1 MERSKET
8 PSLYHK
14 ISYDGTAI
22 EKLLVDLFV
31 ESHKRAPEEIVLDLD
46 ATDDPLQGE
55 PEGRF
60 FHGYYDCY
68 CYPPLYVFRG
78 DHLPVAKSR
87 KADIDGYN
95 VVQRDPPV
103 LEATAAATKR
113 MPRTPSSMPGT
124 PREAGSQG
132 RFSRRALICSAKSR

>member
-46 ATDDPLQGE
+46 AADDPLHGE
-55 PEGRF
+55 QEGRF

-68 CYPPLYVFRG
+68 
-78 DHLPVAKSR
+78 
-87 KADIDGYN
+87 
-95 VVQRDPPV
+95 
-103 LEATAAATKR
+103 
-113 MPRTPSSMPGT
+113 
-124 PREAGSQG
+124 
-132 RFSRRALICSAKSR
+132 